1 MSDMRVDYIKEKT
14 LSEKFWISSISD
26 DGSLKMLGS
35 NGTTLNVTLAD
46 SMPVINNSL
55 KFEET
60 IMKEGKSKIEVG
72 KLYSSNLI

>member
-1 MSDMRVDYIKEKT
+1 MSDMRIDYIREKT
-14 LSEKFWISSISD
+14 LSEKFWISNIGN

-35 NGTTLNVTLAD
+35 NGTTLNVTLTD

-60 IMKEGKSKIEVG
+60 IMKESKSKVKVG